1 MENQPIETTEQTTQ
15 TPVESAALN
24 LMLSD
29 EAVTSEQD
37 NFRDIVNRASGVKD
51 TGIDA
56 AEAARKSQLAS
67 IEGTFGREQRNL
79 ERNARD
85 ARTAFAQGSS
95 MGTSTAQFKL
105 LNDTINQNLGD
116 IKARKEEARLN
127 SDSNYLAQ
135 LNQLE
140 ADYLLQK
147 QNASQ
152 AMFNNIMQIAGLGQQ
167 ATQFNKQFGLQAR
180 QMELQEQAQQFEQ
193 KQALN
198 SVALEFGLEVGEGET
213 MESIINRATPLVQE
227 MRGLEKQRAELSLQQ
242 MRTSIAESN
251 QRMAQVAQARA
262 DRKKLEGL
270 TADDIIK
277 REQLGLPIPE
287 GFLDVMPTNERNA
300 YFGEKISQKSNLVSS
315 EMIAAKEAGEITSV
329 EEAID
334 SFTYAYGAIL
344 PEEQIKAAAYELF
357 EDSNESKNKS
367 NVPLNVRF
375 GNALVN
381 TFGGSSSRDF
391 GESFTNTFN

>member
-344 PEEQIKAAAYELF
+344 PEEQIKAAAYEIF

-381 TFGGSSSRDF
+381 TFGGSSSRKF
-391 GESFTNTFN
+391 GESFINTFN